1 MTLEETIIQFKKN
14 ADSDREYLDME
25 WAEQNEQV
33 AKWLEELKAI
43 KEEAVFYSNRPIED
57 IVLEARTDAIEEFKE
72 RLLDLCDGGEEC
84 IDCVGGTCS
93 KCFENSVDY
102 SSIVDL
108 AEELKEQK

>member
-1 MTLEETIIQFKKN
+1 MTLEEAIIQFKED
-14 ADSDREYLDME
+14 ADNNRADFDME
-25 WAEQNEQV
+25 WAEENEQI

-43 KEEAVFYSNRPIED
+43 KEEAVFYSNKPIED
-57 IVLEARTDAIEEFKE
+57 IVLETRVDAIDEFKE